1 MEPPSLGCLSIGNI
15 RAITTVF
22 CLAIARAR
30 FRKPFTSGNAVTRV
44 PTSTSG
50 QTNSLIRTVDNISK
64 ATATEKR
71 DARRAADATKKKATT
86 DEKAARRAAN
96 AA

>member
-1 MEPPSLGCLSIGNI
+1 
-15 RAITTVF
+15 
-22 CLAIARAR
+22 
-30 FRKPFTSGNAVTRV
+30 
-44 PTSTSG
+44 
-50 QTNSLIRTVDNISK
+50 VDNISK